1 MGTEPNPSDMPAPPP
16 PEQDITPAERSA
28 LLRDTLKGLQDA
40 FSATDDVE
48 DADTT
53 TELHQNAA
61 EAASDLSEE
70 TP

>member
-16 PEQDITPAERSA
+16 PQQDITPAERTA
-28 LLRDTLKGLQDA
+28 LLRDTLKGLQEA
-40 FSATDDVE
+40 FSSFEDEE

-70 TP
+70 SP

>member
-1 MGTEPNPSDMPAPPP
+1 MSTEPKPDAPPP
-16 PEQDITPAERSA
+16 PEQDITPAERET
-28 LLRDTLKGLQDA
+28 LLRETLQSLQEA
-40 FSATDDVE
+40 FSATDDSE

-70 TP
+70 SP